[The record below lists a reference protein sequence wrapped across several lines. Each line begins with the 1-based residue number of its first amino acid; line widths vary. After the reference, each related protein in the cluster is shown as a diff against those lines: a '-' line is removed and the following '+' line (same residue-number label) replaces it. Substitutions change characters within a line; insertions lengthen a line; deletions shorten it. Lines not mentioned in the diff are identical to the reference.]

1 MQTGCTK
8 ITNLD
13 KLVEDVYGVL
23 EGKSLVDPEMFDKY
37 RLLVGDAVIGRLVT
51 EDRKPNLRMSNLGKP
66 LRQLWYELN
75 GYQGEKLTGQ
85 TLLKFSYGHLVESLC
100 IILAE
105 ASGHKVERLQ
115 EEIEVDGVKGH
126 IDCVIDGVLVDVKSC
141 SSYSFNKFKY
151 GKVFD
156 DDPFGYVAQLSGY
169 AHALGLPAAWIAID
183 KVSGEICI
191 LDLPKEKIDG
201 YDVRSR
207 ISTVRQAIASEGPP
221 ERCYE
226 DEADGRSGNRKLSIG
241 CSYCQFKFHC
251 WKDANEGRGLQTY
264 YYSTGPRY
272 LSKVIR
278 EPKVNKEETLEDS
291 VVFPIKEKNI
301 V

>member
-1 MQTGCTK
+1 MAD
-8 ITNLD
+8 LD
-13 KLVEDVYGVL
+13 TLVSDIYGVL
-23 EGKSLVDPEMFDKY
+23 EGKALVDPEMFSKY

-51 EDRKPNLRMSNLGKP
+51 EERKPNLRMSNLGKP

-75 GYQGEKLTGQ
+75 GYQGEALTGQ

-169 AHALGLPAAWIAID
+169 AHALNLPAAWIAID

-191 LDLPKEKIDG
+191 LHLPKEKIDQ
-201 YDVRSR
+201 YDVRQR
-207 ISTVRQAIASEGPP
+207 ISVVRSSMVEKTPP
-221 ERCYE
+221 ERCYV
-226 DEADGRSGNRKLSIG
+226 DEPDGKSGNRKLSVG
-241 CSYCQFKFHC
+241 CSYCPYKFEC
-251 WKDANEGRGLQTY
+251 WRDSNGGTGLRSY
-264 YYSTGPRY
+264 SYSTGPRF
-272 LSKVIR
+272 LTVVAK
-278 EPKVNKEETLEDS
+278 EPKVNKEEVEF
-291 VVFPIKEKNI
+291 VNFPIKKE
-301 V
+301 

>member
-1 MQTGCTK
+1 MG
-8 ITNLD
+8 LD
-13 KLVEDVYGVL
+13 KLVEDIYGVL

-37 RLLVGDAVIGRLVT
+37 RLLVGDAVIGRLIT

-105 ASGHKVERLQ
+105 AAGHKVERLQ
-115 EEIEVDGVKGH
+115 EEIEVDGIKGH
-126 IDCVIDGVLVDVKSC
+126 IDAVIDGVLVDVKSC

-169 AHALGLPAAWIAID
+169 AHALNLPAAWIAID
-183 KVSGEICI
+183 KVSGEICV
-191 LDLPKEKIDG
+191 LELPQKTIND
-201 YDVRSR
+201 YDVVSR
-207 ISTVRQAIASEGPP
+207 INTVRTAIENKSPP
-221 ERCYE
+221 ERCYQ
-226 DEADGRSGNRKLSIG
+226 DEPDGKSGNRKLSIG
-241 CSYCQFKFHC
+241 CSYCPFKLHC
-251 WKDANEGRGLQTY
+251 WSDVNDGKGLQAY

-272 LSKVIR
+272 LTNVAK
-278 EPKVNKEETLEDS
+278 EPKVNKEEQVE
-291 VVFPIKEKNI
+291 VNFPIKETN
-301 V
+301 

>member
-1 MQTGCTK
+1 ME
-8 ITNLD
+8 LD
-13 KLVEDVYGVL
+13 KLVSDIYGVL
-23 EGKSLVDPEMFDKY
+23 EGTSLVDPEMFSKY
-37 RLLVGDAVIGRLVT
+37 RLLVGDAVIGRLVS

-105 ASGHKVERLQ
+105 AAGHTVERLQ

-126 IDCVIDGVLVDVKSC
+126 IDGVIDGVLVDVKSC

-169 AHALGLPAAWIAID
+169 AHALNLPAAWIAID

-191 LDLPKEKIDG
+191 LHLPDDKIKA
-201 YDVRSR
+201 YDVQKR
-207 ISTVRQAIASEGPP
+207 IINVRLGLATKEPP
-221 ERCYE
+221 PRCYE
-226 DEADGRSGNRKLSIG
+226 DEPDGKSGNRKLAIG
-241 CSYCQFKFHC
+241 CSYCGHKIEC
-251 WKDANEGRGLQTY
+251 WKDSNGGKGLQAY

-272 LSKVIR
+272 LTNVAK
-278 EPKVNKEETLEDS
+278 EPKVNKEEQVE
-291 VVFPIKEKNI
+291 VNFPIKGIN
-301 V
+301 

>member
-1 MQTGCTK
+1 MAE
-8 ITNLD
+8 LD
-13 KLVEDVYGVL
+13 TLVSDVYGVL

-51 EDRKPNLRMSNLGKP
+51 EERVPKLRMSNLGKP
-66 LRQLWYELN
+66 LRQLWYEVN
-75 GYQGEKLTGQ
+75 GYKGEALTGQ
-85 TLLKFSYGHLVESLC
+85 TLLKFSYGHLVESLV

-115 EEIEVDGVKGH
+115 EEIEVAGVKGH

-169 AHALGLPAAWIAID
+169 AHALSLPAAWIAID
-183 KVSGEICI
+183 KVSGEICV
-191 LDLPKEKIDG
+191 LELPKQTIDE
-201 YDVRSR
+201 YDVVSR
-207 ISTVRQAIASEGPP
+207 IGSVREAIENKEPP
-221 ERCYE
+221 SRCYP
-226 DEADGRSGNRKLSIG
+226 DEADGKSGNRKLSVG
-241 CSYCQFKFHC
+241 CSYCPFKFTC
-251 WKDANEGRGLQTY
+251 WSDVNEGKGLQAY

-272 LSKVIR
+272 LTRVVK
-278 EPKVNKEETLEDS
+278 EPKVTKEEQVE
-291 VVFPIKEKNI
+291 VNFPIKENNDG
-301 V
+301 